1 MGTANGSLA
10 AWIINKLA
18 VAEVKAVGI
27 NTDIVPADATRIIH
41 NIAVVVAG
49 SGAESGVM
57 SMFVVSDTG
66 RVIYD
71 VVVDAAA
78 VV

>member
-18 VAEVKAVGI
+18 VADVKAVGI
-27 NTDIVPADATRIIH
+27 NADIIPADAIRIIH
-41 NIAVVVAG
+41 NIAVVIAG
-49 SGAESGVM
+49 SGAKSGVM

-66 RVIYD
+66 RVVYN